1 MATDEVGGTQ
11 GTDVTGGA
19 GVLGR
24 TGGTGVLGGTGSDA
38 YGGTVHAEG
47 VELVVLRDPAG
58 LPRGSGFLADLAGTV
73 ITSHR
78 AVAGLTQVFLHA
90 PGPGGRTWLAGPA
103 DVTVLPG
110 VGLALVRT
118 DGLGVRP
125 LPVALRGPVAPGAYV
140 RLAARGWRQARVLGG
155 AEVTCRAAGE
165 AHEVPADLA
174 LELAIGT
181 DGRDALRRGGEAC
194 GGPVLDATTGAV
206 LAVVSTALKAEHRTG
221 DFAVALHAAAAA
233 DPGGPL
239 AALLERNAATVPG
252 HGADLNLAGALEL
265 TAATRGPA
273 LPPDGAGPG
282 SEPVERPGIAA
293 ELDAFTAGD
302 RPVLGLVGEPGTGR
316 TTALAALAAR
326 RARREH
332 PAPTLWLRGSDLRGG
347 DDSLAAAV
355 SRALSTASETL
366 TTASEIL
373 TNGPGTS
380 AAGSGISATGP
391 GTSAAGSGI
400 SAAGSLTSAAG
411 SLTSAAAVQFTGASP
426 GSALLSDCA
435 PATAQAPAPPGPGS
449 GPDPTGLGPGSGP
462 DVRPGSG
469 SGPGPGA
476 RLGVGSGSVLG
487 LGSGSGSGFGSG
499 FASGPGSR
507 QGSGS
512 GSGLGV
518 GVGSGSALG
527 SGSGLG
533 SGSSFGPG
541 LGSGSRT
548 GRGLGVGAGGWA
560 VLDPA
565 GVPAAVAVPQQRAA
579 ASAGSVAAAP
589 PLQDGVA
596 ERVARLCADAGRGLL
611 IVLDAAQEA
620 PPELSDPPGPWTA
633 ATAAWLRAT
642 GARMIV
648 AARPEHWERAGA
660 LYPPGDL
667 HVPARPARR
676 LPPALLL
683 GDLTPAEAGAA
694 RTRLGIPAGAVHGAD
709 ARHPLTLRLLSGI
722 RAAGVTSGRPGRD
735 EVFAAHLD
743 LLCLRAAVRVA
754 ADGAGP
760 AGVHGPGVRRLAA
773 RVAGRVHEAARRCLG
788 PGRGQL
794 DRASFEELFP
804 WRTGWAAA
812 VLAEGLLVPAGS
824 GYRFGHEA
832 LSDWIQACHLDVPT
846 ALATLVRRPA
856 GPGRPVPRHRI
867 GPVLEALRRL
877 PPQELHRTLMGLV
890 HRLNGLAEDLP
901 ETPPATP
908 PASAGPAAAGPTAGD
923 SLRDQAWWAAR
934 LLRESLL
941 RTPDALP
948 HLPVLHALAEH
959 VARTGPGEFGG
970 WFWNRLRL
978 PESDRLDLL
987 RRLLPADPAEAVPGD
1002 RYLDAAARRLARDPK
1017 LAQPLLCAWFTDG
1030 RRLRGRPGATVA
1042 AAAQALLHT
1051 HRRLAPDDL
1060 TEALVAAAHP
1070 CADELLAA
1078 LAEEESSA
1086 LCRAVDRWAHDERPG
1101 RRVAAAVYGQAAAP
1115 HVRTP
1120 ADRDLLRHAAQAL
1133 LARPADAALHGS
1145 ALAVLLR
1152 DPQVRGRYLPQALA
1166 CFRDPGPAD
1175 GPACGARLPAA
1186 TLVAALP
1193 VLPDQDAVFAALRE
1207 RADGEVVRALAAL
1220 TTPGLA
1226 RRAGDLVREH
1236 LARHPED
1243 APHAAAFVDLRLE
1256 QGPVAAS
1263 VLRPLVLDLLR
1274 SAPVGVRSALAP
1286 VLAAPGGE
1294 ASQPLRGELA
1304 DVLLREE
1311 SDPQVLDV
1319 FLGAVAS
1326 GAGVRPPGRTRELLR
1341 RTGRQLMRAPGG
1353 LAVFERRTVELARR
1367 DPVFGSFVV
1376 RWMAEAATEA
1386 AALLGPSARRTV
1398 ETLIPAA
1405 AAQDVT

>member
-1 MATDEVGGTQ
+1 M
-11 GTDVTGGA
+11 
-19 GVLGR
+19 
-24 TGGTGVLGGTGSDA
+24 
-38 YGGTVHAEG
+38 
-47 VELVVLRDPAG
+47 ELVTLCDPAG
-58 LPRGSGFLADLAGTV
+58 LPRGSGFLADLTGTV
-73 ITSHR
+73 VTSHR
-78 AVAGLTQVFLHA
+78 AVAGLTQVLLHA
-90 PGPGGRTWLAGPA
+90 PGPAGRTWLAGPA

-206 LAVVSTALKAEHRTG
+206 LAVVSTALRAEHRTG

-239 AALLERNAATVPG
+239 AVLLERNAATVPG

-265 TAATRGPA
+265 TEAATRGTA

-282 SEPVERPGIAA
+282 PEPEPVERPGIAA
-293 ELDAFTAGD
+293 ELDAFAAVG

-347 DDSLAAAV
+347 DASLAAAV
-355 SRALSTASETL
+355 SRALATASETL
-366 TTASEIL
+366 T
-373 TNGPGTS
+373 NGPGTPADGSRTS
-380 AAGSGISATGP
+380 AAGSRTSAAVSR
-391 GTSAAGSGI
+391 TSAAGSR
-400 SAAGSLTSAAG
+400 TSAAG
-411 SLTSAAAVQFTGASP
+411 SRTSAAAAPRTGASP
-426 GSALLSDCA
+426 GSAPVSDCA
-435 PATAQAPAPPGPGS
+435 PDPAQAPASTGPGS
-449 GPDPTGLGPGSGP
+449 GPDPLSPDSGLGLGPDFGLGPGSGF
-462 DVRPGSG
+462 GF
-469 SGPGPGA
+469 
-476 RLGVGSGSVLG
+476 
-487 LGSGSGSGFGSG
+487 GSGSGSGFGPG
-499 FASGPGSR
+499 F
-507 QGSGS
+507 GSGS
-512 GSGLGV
+512 GPGLGP
-518 GVGSGSALG
+518 
-527 SGSGLG
+527 
-533 SGSSFGPG
+533 GPG
-541 LGSGSRT
+541 LGSSSGPGLGPRSGSGSSSGPGLGYGSASSFGSGP
-548 GRGLGVGAGGWA
+548 GRGAGSDRGPGLGVGGGGWA
-560 VLDPA
+560 VLDPG
-565 GVPAAVAVPQQRAA
+565 GVPAAVAVPQQRVA
-579 ASAGSVAAAP
+579 ASAGLVAAAP
-589 PLQDGVA
+589 PLRDGVA
-596 ERVARLCADAGRGLL
+596 ERVARLCAEAGRGLL
-611 IVLDAAQEA
+611 IVLDAAEEA

-642 GARMIV
+642 GARMVV

-667 HVPARPARR
+667 HIPARPARR

-683 GDLTPAEAGAA
+683 GDLTPVEAGAA
-694 RTRLGIPAGAVHGAD
+694 RTRLGIAADAVHAAD

-722 RAAGVTSGRPGRD
+722 RAAGVTAGRPGRD

-788 PGRGQL
+788 RGRGQL

-832 LSDWIQACHLDVPT
+832 LSDWIQACHLDVST

-877 PPQELHRTLMGLV
+877 PPQELHRVLMGLV
-890 HRLNGLAEDLP
+890 HRLNGLAEDLQ
-901 ETPPATP
+901 ETPPATLP
-908 PASAGPAAAGPTAGD
+908 VSGGPTAGD

-941 RTPDALP
+941 RAPDALP

-1002 RYLDAAARRLARDPK
+1002 RYLDAAARRLARDPQ

-1070 CADELLAA
+1070 CADELLAV
-1078 LAEEESSA
+1078 LAEEEPSA

-1226 RRAGDLVREH
+1226 RRAGDLLREH

-1256 QGPVAAS
+1256 QGPFAAS

-1286 VLAAPGGE
+1286 VLAAPGGT

-1319 FLGAVAS
+1319 FLGAVAA

-1367 DPVFGSFVV
+1367 DPAFGSFVV

-1386 AALLGPSARRTV
+1386 SALLGPSARRTV
-1398 ETLIPAA
+1398 ETLISAA

>member
-1 MATDEVGGTQ
+1 M
-11 GTDVTGGA
+11 
-19 GVLGR
+19 
-24 TGGTGVLGGTGSDA
+24 
-38 YGGTVHAEG
+38 
-47 VELVVLRDPAG
+47 
-58 LPRGSGFLADLAGTV
+58 
-73 ITSHR
+73 
-78 AVAGLTQVFLHA
+78 
-90 PGPGGRTWLAGPA
+90 
-103 DVTVLPG
+103 
-110 VGLALVRT
+110 
-118 DGLGVRP
+118 
-125 LPVALRGPVAPGAYV
+125 
-140 RLAARGWRQARVLGG
+140 
-155 AEVTCRAAGE
+155 
-165 AHEVPADLA
+165 
-174 LELAIGT
+174 
-181 DGRDALRRGGEAC
+181 
-194 GGPVLDATTGAV
+194 
-206 LAVVSTALKAEHRTG
+206 
-221 DFAVALHAAAAA
+221 
-233 DPGGPL
+233 
-239 AALLERNAATVPG
+239 
-252 HGADLNLAGALEL
+252 
-265 TAATRGPA
+265 
-273 LPPDGAGPG
+273 
-282 SEPVERPGIAA
+282 
-293 ELDAFTAGD
+293 
-302 RPVLGLVGEPGTGR
+302 
-316 TTALAALAAR
+316 
-326 RARREH
+326 
-332 PAPTLWLRGSDLRGG
+332 
-347 DDSLAAAV
+347 
-355 SRALSTASETL
+355 
-366 TTASEIL
+366 
-373 TNGPGTS
+373 
-380 AAGSGISATGP
+380 
-391 GTSAAGSGI
+391 
-400 SAAGSLTSAAG
+400 
-411 SLTSAAAVQFTGASP
+411 
-426 GSALLSDCA
+426 
-435 PATAQAPAPPGPGS
+435 
-449 GPDPTGLGPGSGP
+449 
-462 DVRPGSG
+462 
-469 SGPGPGA
+469 
-476 RLGVGSGSVLG
+476 
-487 LGSGSGSGFGSG
+487 
-499 FASGPGSR
+499 
-507 QGSGS
+507 
-512 GSGLGV
+512 
-518 GVGSGSALG
+518 
-527 SGSGLG
+527 
-533 SGSSFGPG
+533 
-541 LGSGSRT
+541 
-548 GRGLGVGAGGWA
+548 
-560 VLDPA
+560 
-565 GVPAAVAVPQQRAA
+565 PQQRAA

-611 IVLDAAQEA
+611 IVLDAAEEA

-694 RTRLGIPAGAVHGAD
+694 RTRLGIPADAVHAAD
-709 ARHPLTLRLLSGI
+709 ARHPLTLSLLSGI

-948 HLPVLHALAEH
+948 YLPVLHALAEH

-1286 VLAAPGGE
+1286 VLAAPGGA

-1367 DPVFGSFVV
+1367 DPAFGSFVV